1 MNVYI
6 VEHVATG
13 TLSEVFEDRQDAERF
28 IKKSEH
34 ADKLNNEFEAQA
46 YRIIV
51 W

>member
-13 TLSEVFEDRQDAERF
+13 TLSEAFEDRQDAERF

-34 ADKLNNEFEAQA
+34 TDKLNNEFESQA